1 MGYQI
6 TYTLKEEELS
16 SEFKPFYKNKN
27 INELN
32 NQIEAIKLEL
42 KLEALLSTSETLAKT
57 IDSIQYKVR
66 QYIFLLED
74 LAKHYIYDAIKTEG
88 FVYFC
93 GWQYSQ
99 DPEYE
104 KNTIIKNIT
113 ENICIQK
120 LVVPTKDYFDN
131 DEEFSRKCNEI
142 DCILD
147 YQEIVLEMV
156 YSDFKKKYYEKSDEE
171 QNKEE
176 KE

>member
-16 SEFKPFYKNKN
+16 SEFKPFYKN

-42 KLEALLSTSETLAKT
+42 KLEALLSTSETIAKT
-57 IDSIQYKVR
+57 INSIQYKVK
-66 QYIFLLED
+66 QYILLLED
-74 LAKHYIYDAIKTEG
+74 SAKYYIYDAIKTEG
-88 FVYFC
+88 SVYFC

-99 DPEYE
+99 EPEYE

-147 YQEIVLEMV
+147 YQEIVSEMI
-156 YSDFKKKYYEKSDEE
+156 YSDFKKKYYEKSDEFDE
-171 QNKEE
+171 QKNEE

>member
-16 SEFKPFYKNKN
+16 SEFKPIYKN
-27 INELN
+27 INDLN
-32 NQIEAIKLEL
+32 IQLEAIKLEL

-57 IDSIQYKVR
+57 IDNIQYKAR
-66 QYIFLLED
+66 QYFFLLED
-74 LAKHYIYDAIKTEG
+74 LAKHYIYDAIRNEG
-88 FVYFC
+88 FVCFC

-104 KNTIIKNIT
+104 KNTIIKNII

-131 DEEFSRKCNEI
+131 DEEFSRKCDEI

-156 YSDFKKKYYEKSDEE
+156 YSDFKEKYYEKSNEFEE
-171 QNKEE
+171 QKNGE